1 MYEIKIQVKN
11 TIVLRTEILP
21 ERKFEMKKFISVFL
35 TAALSLMLFVGCS
48 GDNGK
53 IGNGTNGTITDN
65 NKATEA
71 TSRVESMTN
80 NSATE
85 NATDNST
92 DNMLDSGSYYDY
104 DEATNTSD
112 NNPAQDIADGAGD
125 IVSDAG
131 EAVGDVASDAG
142 EMVSDGAS
150 AIGNAVD
157 GNNNSDNEQ
166 R

>member
-53 IGNGTNGTITDN
+53 IGNGTNGTVTDN

-71 TSRVESMTN
+71 TSRVESTTN
-80 NSATE
+80 NNATE
-85 NATDNST
+85 NGATENT
-92 DNMLDSGSYYDY
+92 TENMLDNDSYYDY
-104 DEATNTSD
+104 DDGTNTGND
-112 NNPAQDIADGAGD
+112 NPVEDIADGAGD

-142 EMVSDGAS
+142 EIVSDGAS

-157 GNNNSDNEQ
+157 GNDHNSENE
-166 R
+166 

>member
-1 MYEIKIQVKN
+1 
-11 TIVLRTEILP
+11 
-21 ERKFEMKKFISVFL
+21 MKKFISVFL

-71 TSRVESMTN
+71 TSRIESMTN

-85 NATDNST
+85 KATEHMLDNS
-92 DNMLDSGSYYDY
+92 SH
-104 DEATNTSD
+104 D
-112 NNPAQDIADGAGD
+112 NNSDSSDGNNAAQDIADGAGD

-131 EAVGDVASDAG
+131 EAVGDVTSDAG
-142 EMVSDGAS
+142 EIVSDGAS
-150 AIGNAVD
+150 AIGDAVD
-157 GNNNSDNEQ
+157 GNDNNRDNE
-166 R
+166 